1 MFMNEE
7 VLYEKI
13 RELSVDGRN
22 TETNR
27 HLAVSGL
34 AEFVYFNL
42 YRFKLQWFDEDT
54 RSDFVLW
61 LYPKFEG
68 IVLNYNDERSSLK
81 TYLYMMIRHCY
92 RSFMKE
98 RFGSEARQRVFEQE
112 EETRI
117 LSEQID
123 MSDSLQC
130 QYTGSNEPANAP
142 QSKKNK
148 KPELTQKRKEV
159 LARKILLLA
168 CKCSDLVDDALIL
181 QASELTGKDT
191 LWFSSS
197 LERIRERTAAKR
209 TKVRLNREKQN
220 MYYIRALGCAYEM
233 QELDHNTARYRLL
246 ERRHEFCLK
255 RLESARFQAR
265 HQNRRP
271 SNREI
276 ARILGICRGTVDST
290 LASAYSDRYA
300 VSS

>member
-1 MFMNEE
+1 MNEE

-61 LYPKFEG
+61 LYPKFES

-130 QYTGSNEPANAP
+130 QYTESNEPAYAP

-148 KPELTQKRKEV
+148 KPELNFW
-159 LARKILLLA
+159 
-168 CKCSDLVDDALIL
+168 
-181 QASELTGKDT
+181 ELTQ
-191 LWFSSS
+191 
-197 LERIRERTAAKR
+197 I
-209 TKVRLNREKQN
+209 
-220 MYYIRALGCAYEM
+220 Y
-233 QELDHNTARYRLL
+233 
-246 ERRHEFCLK
+246 
-255 RLESARFQAR
+255 
-265 HQNRRP
+265 
-271 SNREI
+271 
-276 ARILGICRGTVDST
+276 
-290 LASAYSDRYA
+290 
-300 VSS
+300 